1 MQKEKCVSPASS
13 QAGRAP
19 HIHVHVY
26 SGAGKSILVTQ
37 IAFPKSLCDEI
48 YTTTSP
54 YSRKGKQDTT
64 NERDN
69 VFADGFADEMGTFG
83 GNVNEG
89 ITLNHNLVVSVL

>member
-64 NERDN
+64 NERDK

-83 GNVNEG
+83 GECKRG
-89 ITLNHNLVVSVL
+89 YYIKS